1 MSVTE
6 PKITESG
13 NFITLAATPDDKLL
27 LFKLAKRN
35 GDMSQSAMVRK
46 LIRDEAIRQGITLD
60 MDSLTA
66 ANPIQ
71 S

>member
-6 PKITESG
+6 PKITEGG
-13 NFITLAATPDDKLL
+13 NFITLAATADDKLL

-46 LIRDEAIRQGITLD
+46 LIRDEAARQGITLE
-60 MDSLTA
+60 MDAVVPATPQL
-66 ANPIQ
+66 
-71 S
+71 